1 MLRITINDEPS
12 EQRWILQGRLSGP
25 WVAQL
30 KSSWKKTEAARET
43 RKCVVDLN
51 EVTFVDLDGERVL
64 MTMMKSGAEL
74 LATGV
79 YTRHLVETLG
89 NGRRNCIFRF
99 PWSS

>member
-1 MLRITINDEPS
+1 MPEAWHWRNDVGSNTTFSDLPNLLIPIRLPHFLSFLEFGKPVAFPTLGCNAMLRIAINDDPS

-51 EVTFVDLDGERVL
+51 E
-64 MTMMKSGAEL
+64 
-74 LATGV
+74 
-79 YTRHLVETLG
+79 
-89 NGRRNCIFRF
+89 
-99 PWSS
+99 